1 MTMFILQL
9 AIMCE
14 CARTSFISRMLK
26 IRIDERMAIYSALGC
41 EQLRIAI
48 CITFHQ
54 NIHYKMIERMNE
66 LTKNE
71 RAFGIQ
77 SVRMKRFHG
86 TMTNRYHFKC
96 KMTYELD
103 GILPRNDLKS
113 LQRRCPCSVDVLNAI
128 LDPDD
133 VSVASR
139 ALTTEKKKTS
149 TKKRTTSH
157 RRVYNNNPTINSYEN
172 EGGKNENFTLLF
184 RRRMNN
190 T

>member
-1 MTMFILQL
+1 MRTNGERRRGPTEHQQQQQPMQMTMFILQL

-71 RAFGIQ
+71 RAFGI
-77 SVRMKRFHG
+77 
-86 TMTNRYHFKC
+86 
-96 KMTYELD
+96 
-103 GILPRNDLKS
+103 
-113 LQRRCPCSVDVLNAI
+113 
-128 LDPDD
+128 
-133 VSVASR
+133 
-139 ALTTEKKKTS
+139 
-149 TKKRTTSH
+149 
-157 RRVYNNNPTINSYEN
+157 
-172 EGGKNENFTLLF
+172 
-184 RRRMNN
+184 
-190 T
+190 